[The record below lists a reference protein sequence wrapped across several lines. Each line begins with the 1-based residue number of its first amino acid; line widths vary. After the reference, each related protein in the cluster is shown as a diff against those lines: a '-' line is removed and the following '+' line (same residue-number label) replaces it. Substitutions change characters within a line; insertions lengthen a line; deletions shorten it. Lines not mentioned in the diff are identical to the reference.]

1 MIVFTRRKNE
11 SLVIGGAVE
20 VCIVEIR
27 GDRVR
32 LGIESPRDVS
42 VYRGEVHAA
51 MQLEAAAREA
61 ADSERSSGERRAAD
75 GQTAESAT
83 GGDDAPAGNRPPV

>member
-51 MQLEAAAREA
+51 MQREAAAREA
-61 ADSERSSGERRAAD
+61 VDSEPTAGDRRAA
-75 GQTAESAT
+75 GEAAAESAG
-83 GGDDAPAGNRPPV
+83 GGDDAPAESRPPA